1 MVMLFSKLTSKG
13 QITIPRKVRE
23 QLGISAGDKIQFK
36 EKNGVFTINKS
47 VKESPFDK
55 WVGYLKK
62 EDEST
67 DSIIE
72 KIRGR

>member
-1 MVMLFSKLTSKG
+1 MLASKLTSKG

-23 QLGISAGDKIQFK
+23 RLGISTGDRIQFK
-36 EKNGVFTINKS
+36 EKNGVFTIKKS

-55 WVGYLKK
+55 WVGYLKDK
-62 EDEST
+62 GRDT

-72 KIRGR
+72 EVRGR

>member
-1 MVMLFSKLTSKG
+1 MLFSKLTSKG

-23 QLGISAGDKIQFK
+23 RLGISTGDKIQFK
-36 EKNGVFTINKS
+36 EKNGIFTINKS

-55 WVGYLKK
+55 WVGYLKNRDK
-62 EDEST
+62 ST

-72 KIRGR
+72 EIRGK

>member
-1 MVMLFSKLTSKG
+1 MLVSKLTSKG

-23 QLGISAGDKIQFK
+23 QLGISTGDKIQFK
-36 EKNGVFTINKS
+36 EKNGVFTIKKS

-55 WVGYLKK
+55 WVGYLKDK
-62 EDEST
+62 GKNT

-72 KIRGR
+72 EIRGK